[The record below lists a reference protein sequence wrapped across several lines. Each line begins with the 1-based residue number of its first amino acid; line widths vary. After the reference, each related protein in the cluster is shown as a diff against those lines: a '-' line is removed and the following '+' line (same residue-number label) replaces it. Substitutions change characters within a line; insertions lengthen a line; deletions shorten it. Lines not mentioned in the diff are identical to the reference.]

1 MRIVKIGATGTIPAD
16 ADAIIVT
23 QTSGTITLT
32 MPLAAQR
39 GTKKVTIIRSATCA
53 AAAIRLVS
61 MDAGGAVETLTGSMN
76 NPAVWTA
83 AQRRCSYVVVDK
95 KVAHADELMEV
106 RHGLE

>member
-16 ADAIIVT
+16 VDVIIVT
-23 QTSGTITLT
+23 QTSGTITLS

-53 AAAIRLVS
+53 ATIRLVS

-95 KVAHADELMEV
+95 KWHMLTN
-106 RHGLE
+106 